1 MKRGIRYMWITVLI
15 LAAVLA
21 ALLAVLLAT
30 PLGDRP
36 LAALFPVGD
45 VEPVDFAAL
54 SLSDKPNQFLMC
66 PDHLCRAERHAVSPV
81 FEVPLERLAAR
92 WREVI
97 AAQPRLEVLARDPNG
112 LHFDYVQRSAR
123 FRFPDIVTV
132 RLIALSPERSTL
144 AVYSRALYGRKDFG
158 VNRRRIEAWIEL
170 LGTAGK
176 NDGPGP
182 GAARRAS
189 PESS

>member
-21 ALLAVLLAT
+21 ALLAT

-36 LAALFPVGD
+36 LAALFAVGE

-54 SLSDKPNQFLMC
+54 SLSDKANQFLMC

-81 FEVPLERLAAR
+81 FEVPVERLAAR

-97 AAQPRLEVLARDPNG
+97 AAQPRLEVLAEGPNG

-144 AVYSRALYGRKDFG
+144 AVYSRALYGGKDFG
-158 VNRRRIEAWIEL
+158 VNRQRIEAWIDL
-170 LGTAGK
+170 LGRAAK
-176 NDGPGP
+176 SDGPGP
-182 GAARRAS
+182 R
-189 PESS
+189 